1 MLTKK
6 SNIFVTGHKG
16 LVGSAVIRRLTNLG
30 YKNINTITRNKLDL
44 RDQRE
49 VFKFFQKK
57 RIDAV
62 INAAGH
68 VGGIYANN
76 KYKADFIYDNL
87 AIQNNII
94 HACYKNKIKSLIFLG
109 SSCIYPKNSKQPIKE
124 KYLLTGDL
132 EKTNE
137 PYAIAKIAGIKM
149 CESYNFQYKTNYK
162 CLMPCNLYGPND
174 SFDLESSH
182 VLSAL
187 VKRFCDAKSLGLKE
201 ITLWGSGNARREF
214 MHVDDLAIAIR
225 LLIDIYDDSEIINV
239 GWGTDV
245 SIKELAELISLKTG
259 FQGEIKWDSN
269 KPDGMLKK
277 CMDVAK
283 MKSYGFMPKIGLVE
297 GVEEMIVKYQNLNK

>member
-1 MLTKK
+1 M
-6 SNIFVTGHKG
+6 SGHRG
-16 LVGSAVIRRLTNLG
+16 MVGSAIERKLRKEG
-30 YKNINTITRNKLDL
+30 YNNIVTRTSQELDL
-44 RDQRE
+44 RNQKA
-49 VFKFFQKK
+49 VCKFFEKEK
-57 RIDAV
+57 PEYV
-62 INAAGH
+62 ILAAAK
-68 VGGIYANN
+68 VGGIQANV
-76 KYKADFIYDNL
+76 KRPAEFLYDNL
-87 AIQNNII
+87 QIQNNII
-94 HACYKNKIKSLIFLG
+94 HQAHINKVKKLVFLG
-109 SSCIYPKNSKQPIKE
+109 SSCIYPRDSLQPMKE
-124 KYLLTGDL
+124 EYILSGKL
-132 EKTNE
+132 EPTNE
-137 PYAIAKIAGIKM
+137 AYAIAKIAGLKL
-149 CESYNFQYKTNYK
+149 CQSYKKQFGFN
-162 CLMPCNLYGPND
+162 CISVMPCNLYGPND

>member
-1 MLTKK
+1 MSVQVQHLTKEYGTQK
-6 SNIFVTGHKG
+6 
-16 LVGSAVIRRLTNLG
+16 AVN
-30 YKNINTITRNKLDL
+30 DFF
-44 RDQRE
+44 DQE
-49 VFKFFQKK
+49 KPEYVFL
-57 RIDAV
+57 
-62 INAAGH
+62 AAAK
-68 VGGIYANN
+68 VGGILANN
-76 KYKADFIYDNL
+76 TYRAEFLYDNL
-87 AIQNNII
+87 CIQNNLI
-94 HACYKNKIKSLIFLG
+94 HGAYVHNVKKLLFLG
-109 SSCIYPKNSKQPIKE
+109 SSCIYPRDSLQPMKE
-124 KYLLTGDL
+124 EYILSGKL
-132 EKTNE
+132 EPTNE
-137 PYAIAKIAGIKM
+137 AYAIAKIAGLKL
-149 CESYNFQYKTNYK
+149 CQSYKKQFGFN
-162 CLMPCNLYGPND
+162 CISVMPCNLYGPND